1 MGGDSSIIAMPESP
15 SVLFDHKK
23 NWNFQIRKFP
33 GGILSTKLAGFAWVI
48 VTTHERKR
56 METSTKRL
64 YLSLLEAKLEDAEEG
79 LETLETYITEQNFDE
94 FFEMYVFLDTQI
106 SQLRSLI
113 KRCRKDLKKPQLKFS
128 DFTIA

>member
-1 MGGDSSIIAMPESP
+1 MELGTNQRY
-15 SVLFDHKK
+15 FDALV
-23 NWNFQIRKFP
+23 N
-33 GGILSTKLAGFAWVI
+33 SLATA
-48 VTTHERKR
+48 
-56 METSTKRL
+56 
-64 YLSLLEAKLEDAEEG
+64 EDE
-79 LETLETYITEQNFDE
+79 LETVETYITEENFDE

>member
-1 MGGDSSIIAMPESP
+1 
-15 SVLFDHKK
+15 
-23 NWNFQIRKFP
+23 
-33 GGILSTKLAGFAWVI
+33 
-48 VTTHERKR
+48 

>member
-1 MGGDSSIIAMPESP
+1 
-15 SVLFDHKK
+15 
-23 NWNFQIRKFP
+23 
-33 GGILSTKLAGFAWVI
+33 
-48 VTTHERKR
+48 

-113 KRCRKDLKKPQLKFS
+113 KRCRKDLKKQPTLKFS